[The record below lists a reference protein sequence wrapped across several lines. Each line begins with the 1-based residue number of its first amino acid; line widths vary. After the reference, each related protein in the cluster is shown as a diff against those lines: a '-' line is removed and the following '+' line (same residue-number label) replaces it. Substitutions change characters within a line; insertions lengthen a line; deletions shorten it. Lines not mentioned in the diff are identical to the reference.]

1 MKKSIS
7 IVLLLFAIVVLA
19 TWQYRLLS
27 LLFFVILNK
36 RWIKEKIRVPY
47 KVIVWGLILCIF
59 IAIPNYFQ
67 KGRTQ
72 LIYLD
77 KEGERISTPLHVYL
91 VNALLPEEEMMN
103 FAQEDADMY
112 SLVLDAYKL
121 PKKTAE
127 EAERRNLAID
137 DASRTAVYSSLKV
150 TRACN
155 RIMKLAYTVVT
166 EGNRMLVTDGGASAL
181 LARACQRVAAYNVK
195 INLGGVADP
204 FFKARAQQ
212 ELERQL
218 ADGKA
223 LEEEVLKEVDARL

>member
-1 MKKSIS
+1 MAETVFAEQQVNEFIYDLNSSKPMPGGGSAAALCGAMAAALTGMSAHMTVGKKKYAAVDAKMQGI
-7 IVLLLFAIVVLA
+7 IMLTEEL
-19 TWQYRLLS
+19 Q
-27 LLFFVILNK
+27 
-36 RWIKEKIRVPY
+36 
-47 KVIVWGLILCIF
+47 
-59 IAIPNYFQ
+59 
-67 KGRTQ
+67 
-72 LIYLD
+72 
-77 KEGERISTPLHVYL
+77 
-91 VNALLPEEEMMN
+91 EEMMN

-166 EGNRMLVTDGGASAL
+166 EGDRMLVTDGGASAL